1 MTFGS
6 VLTALALLAASC
18 ATVAVSPD
26 ATPSSVASSIS
37 AQRALAPGG
46 ELGDRSH
53 EAGAVTVVASW
64 LAGSTPV
71 AKVTLDTHSVD
82 LDGFDLAN
90 LARVRIDGG
99 AWRAPSS
106 LDVPKGGHH
115 RSGTLTFAAL
125 DPEAWASAR
134 VIELEIRDIGS
145 PSHLLRWEPSR

>member
-1 MTFGS
+1 M
-6 VLTALALLAASC
+6 LTALALLTASC
-18 ATVAVSPD
+18 ATTAVSPD
-26 ATPSSVASSIS
+26 ATPGIS
-37 AQRALAPGG
+37 AQSSPAPGG

-53 EAGAVTVVASW
+53 VAGAVTVVASW
-64 LAGSTPV
+64 LAGPAPV

-106 LDVPKGGHH
+106 WDVPKGGHH
-115 RSGTLTFAAL
+115 RSGTLTFAAV

-134 VIELEIRDIGS
+134 VIELEILDIGS
-145 PSHLLRWEPSR
+145 PSHLLRWELSR